1 MHCLMNKIELCGPN
15 KCTQCYS
22 CVSVCPKSCVS
33 MAENSEGILYPQID
47 ENKCIG
53 CGACVQSCHQLNFV
67 SRHTSRH
74 VYAAWA
80 NDVAVRTSSSSGG
93 VFSILAEYIIKR
105 RGVVYGAAYG
115 AHLKV
120 KHIRITS
127 VDEVQKLRGSKYVQS
142 DFLGVYSNVKQD
154 LLEGNLV
161 LFSGTPCQ
169 IAGLKMYLK
178 KDYDT
183 LFCVDLIC
191 HGVPPQKAFDAYME
205 RIGVNRDSVHN
216 FRFRYLKGWGF
227 ELACDDRIISPINSY
242 YLKAFT
248 EGYMFLNACYS
259 CQYASLDRIGD
270 ITLAD
275 FWNIGEDIPFRY
287 SVKKGVSM
295 VLVNTKKGKDFF
307 CGVKSYLSVYE
318 RSIGEATK
326 TNYNLTRASIFPQ
339 ERTEYLRDSYVLKKR
354 ELIRKYFLKPE
365 WKDYLRPIYRRL
377 YSFIVK

>member
-1 MHCLMNKIELCGPN
+1 MYAVLFLCICMP
-15 KCTQCYS
+15 K
-22 CVSVCPKSCVS
+22 VVC
-33 MAENSEGILYPQID
+33 EHGGNSEGILYPQID

-191 HGVPPQKAFDAYME
+191 HGVPPQKQ
-205 RIGVNRDSVHN
+205 
-216 FRFRYLKGWGF
+216 
-227 ELACDDRIISPINSY
+227 Y
-242 YLKAFT
+242 YKSILLRQSGAV
-248 EGYMFLNACYS
+248 
-259 CQYASLDRIGD
+259 YAKHKI
-270 ITLAD
+270 
-275 FWNIGEDIPFRY
+275 
-287 SVKKGVSM
+287 
-295 VLVNTKKGKDFF
+295 
-307 CGVKSYLSVYE
+307 
-318 RSIGEATK
+318 
-326 TNYNLTRASIFPQ
+326 
-339 ERTEYLRDSYVLKKR
+339 
-354 ELIRKYFLKPE
+354 
-365 WKDYLRPIYRRL
+365 
-377 YSFIVK
+377 